1 MNYARS
7 KVLYSVIVGSL
18 SNILEQAYLLV
29 EPLVMSIQYTM
40 ILLIVTVMRY
50 VSVRSAVLHA
60 HLIPFVHTRRMSPE
74 DTNIDLT

>member
-1 MNYARS
+1 
-7 KVLYSVIVGSL
+7 VQYSRAGLPIYGGATGHV
-18 SNILEQAYLLV
+18 
-29 EPLVMSIQYTM
+29 YTIYDL

-74 DTNIDLT
+74 DTNIDLTSLVVCFLVVFNYN